1 MYTRAMS
8 SRRSRHHKDALPVP
22 PEGPY
27 EVEGEPPGDWLT
39 SMDTLRVIDFV
50 ADFEAEAKRYLPL
63 DAGMRELQI
72 VLQLVRNHFTGRLT
86 TLSSL
91 ARGSMLSYGTA
102 LRAIEALTKAG
113 FIDRRPRTGTGKSFS
128 LHPSS
133 HLLQRW
139 QVFAQ
144 NARHLGEGAFGAHAN
159 SRPRSRTAP
168 RSRADARAVIPPPA
182 ILARKL
188 KLARGLRVLVHA
200 DPTFMVMN
208 ALKQQFEMIL
218 GVPIRSRALSIDR
231 LREEI
236 VANSAERISKYDIVA
251 CDLPWFGEMVKSG
264 RLLALDPLIADSR
277 IDLSDFIPDAVASA
291 RRGGRQF
298 GIPVLTTAEMLVY
311 RTDLFDQACL
321 SPPRTIAQTLEAAA
335 RLHAPAQNRAGI
347 AWNAGRGT
355 ALGHTF
361 MVIMAAHGQP
371 LVNLARSPTGFLAED
386 ASGEH
391 LRPMFN
397 SEAAKATVEFL
408 RTLLDVSPPGILH
421 MTWYDRARAYA
432 SGAAA
437 MAYSHTLLANLFEL
451 DAASP
456 AYRRTGY
463 LPHPTGLDGKP
474 VSPLGGYALAIPA
487 NISVERTD
495 AAWRALCALTSAS
508 AAKLFV
514 ANGSLAS
521 PRFSVSR
528 DPEVAAMSPM
538 ISVVD
543 EMARDGVL
551 RMWPRPPVPGISA
564 LIAIAG
570 EEIHDALCGNK
581 TQAAALANAQ
591 NRADAEMRRQGAY

>member
-1 MYTRAMS
+1 MYSHAMN
-8 SRRSRHHKDALPVP
+8 SRRSRHQEGVLPVP

-27 EVEGEPPGDWLT
+27 EVEGEPPRDWSS
-39 SMDTLRVIDFV
+39 SMDMLRVIDFV
-50 ADFEAEAKRYLPL
+50 ADVEAEAKRYLPL
-63 DAGMRELQI
+63 DVGMRELRI

-91 ARGSMLSYGTA
+91 ARGSSLSYGTA
-102 LRAIEALTKAG
+102 LRAIDALTRAG
-113 FIDRRPRTGTGKSFS
+113 FIDRRPHTGTGKSFS
-128 LHPSS
+128 LHPST

-139 QVFAQ
+139 QVFARS
-144 NARHLGEGAFGAHAN
+144 ARRLGEGAFGV
-159 SRPRSRTAP
+159 RDGRRLRSGSPAP
-168 RSRADARAVIPPPA
+168 SRADARAVIPPPA

-218 GVPIRSRALSIDR
+218 GVPIRSKALSIDR

-236 VANSAERISKYDIVA
+236 VANSSERVSEYDIVA
-251 CDLPWFGEMVKSG
+251 CDLPWFGDMVLRG
-264 RLLALDPLIADSR
+264 RLMALDPLIATSG

-291 RRGGRQF
+291 RRGGQQF
-298 GIPVLTTAEMLVY
+298 GVPVLTTAEMLVY
-311 RTDLFDQACL
+311 RTDMLERAGL

-335 RLHAPAQNRAGI
+335 RLHAPAENRAGI

-371 LVNLARSPTGFLAED
+371 IVNLARNGAGFLAED

-391 LRPMFN
+391 LRPMFD
-397 SEAAKATVEFL
+397 SEAARATAEFL
-408 RTLLDVSPPGILH
+408 RALLAVSPPGILQ

-463 LPHPTGLDGKP
+463 LPHPTALQGRP

-487 NISVERTD
+487 NIASERIN
-495 AAWRALCALTSAS
+495 AAWTALCTLTSAS

-528 DPEVAAMSPM
+528 DPEVAAMSPT

-543 EMARDGVL
+543 HMARDGVL

-570 EEIHDALCGNK
+570 EELHDALSGGK
-581 TQAAALANAQ
+581 TLTAALADAQ
-591 NRADAEMRRQGAY
+591 NRADAEMRHRGAY

>member
-1 MYTRAMS
+1 
-8 SRRSRHHKDALPVP
+8 
-22 PEGPY
+22 
-27 EVEGEPPGDWLT
+27 
-39 SMDTLRVIDFV
+39 
-50 ADFEAEAKRYLPL
+50 
-63 DAGMRELQI
+63 
-72 VLQLVRNHFTGRLT
+72 
-86 TLSSL
+86 
-91 ARGSMLSYGTA
+91 
-102 LRAIEALTKAG
+102 
-113 FIDRRPRTGTGKSFS
+113 
-128 LHPSS
+128 
-133 HLLQRW
+133 
-139 QVFAQ
+139 
-144 NARHLGEGAFGAHAN
+144 
-159 SRPRSRTAP
+159 
-168 RSRADARAVIPPPA
+168 
-182 ILARKL
+182 
-188 KLARGLRVLVHA
+188 
-200 DPTFMVMN
+200 
-208 ALKQQFEMIL
+208 
-218 GVPIRSRALSIDR
+218 
-231 LREEI
+231 
-236 VANSAERISKYDIVA
+236 
-251 CDLPWFGEMVKSG
+251 
-264 RLLALDPLIADSR
+264 
-277 IDLSDFIPDAVASA
+277 
-291 RRGGRQF
+291 
-298 GIPVLTTAEMLVY
+298 
-311 RTDLFDQACL
+311 
-321 SPPRTIAQTLEAAA
+321 
-335 RLHAPAQNRAGI
+335 
-347 AWNAGRGT
+347 
-355 ALGHTF
+355 
-361 MVIMAAHGQP
+361 
-371 LVNLARSPTGFLAED
+371 
-386 ASGEH
+386 
-391 LRPMFN
+391 
-397 SEAAKATVEFL
+397 
-408 RTLLDVSPPGILH
+408 

-538 ISVVD
+538 VSVVD